1 MQLQNGF
8 PMRFHLKT
16 CAFFLCL
23 LLLCACDD
31 KGSEGA
37 KDGKSGPG
45 SERPPTEVGYI
56 EVHPHR
62 IALTNELPGRVKAYR
77 IAEIRP
83 QVSGIIQSR
92 LFEEGS
98 FVEKGQQLYQI
109 DPARYDANYHVAK
122 ANLQNAR
129 AELKNAS
136 ALVERYQRLVK
147 ARLVS
152 AQQYEDAVTNVD
164 QAKAAVEL
172 AEAKLRTARIDLD
185 YTKVYAPITGYI
197 GPSGVTEGALVTA
210 NQEAVLATI
219 RQLDPVYVD
228 LSQAAAEAQQLQ
240 ERLAADRL
248 GGNTQAKYQVFL
260 LLGNTGR
267 TYPHEG
273 VLDATDLAVDEQTG
287 TIRLRCVFP
296 NPNAALLP
304 GMFVRAVLKLWGV
317 SESIVVPQKSVVIE
331 PNGRKIV
338 WVVDENDKAQKRDI
352 RTGAPYRN
360 NWVVLDGLQAG
371 DQVIVEG
378 TMNLRQGA
386 TIRPVEL
393 EASEVTGVQ
402 DVPTDILDDR
412 APPPGDT
419 QGGPATPVGAG
430 QNRNEDTRETA
441 PRTEGGAE

>member
-1 MQLQNGF
+1 MK
-8 PMRFHLKT
+8 FHLRIF
-16 CAFFLCL
+16 AFFLWL

-37 KDGKSGPG
+37 KGSGPG
-45 SERPPTEVGYI
+45 PGGERPPTEVGYI
-56 EVHPHR
+56 EVRPHR

-92 LFEEGS
+92 LFKEGS

-109 DPARYDANYHVAK
+109 DPARYKANYHVAR

-129 AELKNAS
+129 AELKNVS
-136 ALVERYQRLVK
+136 ALAERYQRLVED
-147 ARLVS
+147 RLVS
-152 AQQYEDAVTNVD
+152 AQQYENAATDVD

-172 AEAKLRTARIDLD
+172 AEAELQTTRIDLN

-197 GPSGVTEGALVTA
+197 GPSRVTEGALVTA
-210 NQEAVLATI
+210 SQEAALATI

-240 ERLAADRL
+240 ERVAVDRV

-260 LLGNTGR
+260 LLGNTGQ

-317 SESIVVPQKSVVIE
+317 SDAIVVPQKSVVIE

-338 WVVDENDKAQKRDI
+338 WVVVENDKAQKRDI

-371 DQVIVEG
+371 DRVIVEG

-393 EASEVTGVQ
+393 DASEVTGVQ
-402 DVPTDILDDR
+402 DVPTDILDNR
-412 APPPGDT
+412 APPPDDT
-419 QGGPATPVGAG
+419 LGEPAAPGSAG
-430 QNRNEDTRETA
+430 QNRNEDARETA